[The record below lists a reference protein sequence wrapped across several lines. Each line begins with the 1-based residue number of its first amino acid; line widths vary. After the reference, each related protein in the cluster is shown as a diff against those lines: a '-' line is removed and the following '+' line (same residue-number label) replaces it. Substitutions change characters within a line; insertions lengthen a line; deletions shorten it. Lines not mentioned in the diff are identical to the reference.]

1 MRQTHLRD
9 KLRAGRPVIGPFCNL
24 TDPQAV
30 EAVGLAG
37 FDFCILDH
45 EHGRIGVKEV
55 EHLVRAA
62 EVSGTSPVIRVSD
75 LNPARITTALDVGAE
90 MVQVPNLATSEHARI
105 AVRSA
110 RYFEPGGE
118 RGTSPYNRGAN
129 YNIGGGFDAK
139 RLDEEQLLLIQVEGG
154 EGLGNL
160 DAIHDVPGYDGIF
173 QGPNDI
179 ARSLG
184 LAGQMA
190 HPKVVAEV
198 EKAAKLIRDK
208 GRFVGT
214 FCATVEQAAQ
224 WTQLGVQYISIDTD
238 VHILGEAFCEMV
250 ARLREVVAG

>member
-9 KLRAGRPVIGPFCNL
+9 KLRAGRPVIGPFCNF

-30 EAVGLAG
+30 EVIGLAG

-75 LNPARITTALDVGAE
+75 LNAARITTALDVGAE
-90 MVQVPNLATSEHARI
+90 MVQVPNLATAEHARL

-129 YNIGGGFDAK
+129 YNMGGAFDAQ
-139 RLDEEQLLLIQVEGG
+139 RLDQEQLLLIQVEGE

-160 DAIHDVPGYDGIF
+160 DAILDVPGYDGIF
-173 QGPNDI
+173 LGPNDI

-190 HPKVVAEV
+190 HRKVVAEV
-198 EKAAKLIRDK
+198 EKAARRIRDQ

-214 FCATVEQAAQ
+214 FCATVEQAGQ
-224 WTQLGVQYISIDTD
+224 WASLGVQYISIDTD
-238 VHILGEAFCEMV
+238 VHMLGEACCDMV
-250 ARLREVVAG
+250 SRLREVAS